1 MSQDPHFL
9 DSPRL
14 REHLV
19 AELTH
24 PAGAAPAPID
34 PRAVDYLLDRI
45 RENRGTASAGG
56 YEEFRQSTARLVMA
70 ARRIALAQ
78 RGSRRV
84 RLGDVRAAHGR
95 YARSLW
101 PFG

>member
-1 MSQDPHFL
+1 MSRERDFL

-14 REHLV
+14 RDNLV

-24 PAGAAPAPID
+24 PLGAAPAPID
-34 PRAVDYLLDRI
+34 PRVADFLLDRI
-45 RENRGTASAGG
+45 REHRGPGSAGG
-56 YEEFRQSTARLVMA
+56 YAEFQRSTARLVMA

-84 RLGDVRAAHGR
+84 RLGDMRAACGR
-95 YARSLW
+95 HARTVW